1 MISTAATSQQQR
13 GGGSDNAFGI
23 FCNIFAARRLSNRDI
38 GCILDQLCTPFE
50 SGTARGRIAWSTP
63 DLTRRQQAS
72 DLTRRQQAPRTRH
85 ARDNESAPRTRH
97 ARDTHASSKALP
109 RTQAPAHRTGSAGSA
124 GSSSAHLS
132 SAHRVDHV
140 CHQARASSYGFPKVT
155 FGNSCCHQ

>member
-97 ARDTHASSKALP
+97 ARDKEPSKEASSKAPP
-109 RTQAPAHRTGSAGSA
+109 RPPASI
-124 GSSSAHLS
+124 SSANAACWDAAGQLP
-132 SAHRVDHV
+132 
-140 CHQARASSYGFPKVT
+140 AREHELFRAQEHAV
-155 FGNSCCHQ
+155 QV